1 MGRTNTEPVGRAYD
15 RVAGV
20 YDDLWNPHVAAPNQC
35 LTDALALRPGESV
48 ADLACGT
55 GLVTLDMARRV
66 APAVVEAVDCSAGML
81 ASARARAAE
90 AGLPLRLR
98 HASVEDFVEDAP
110 PGGYDVISLRFAL
123 SYFDW
128 RAVVP
133 RLGAA
138 LAAGGRVGILTSLSS
153 SIPQIHRL
161 YLRYRDS
168 PATAWALLAH
178 SRGNLPTAW
187 RSFRQ
192 LHEAFGGEGCF
203 DTAPPSAAAVGHALG
218 AGGLE
223 VTGVWTETVRL
234 WFACG
239 GDAVAWLR
247 DSGYAAHPALGKVG
261 AEAQCFVAALMAA
274 GMEDYRETGG
284 IPLDL
289 MMGGAI
295 ARRPT
300 D

>member
-1 MGRTNTEPVGRAYD
+1 MRRTRTEPVRAIYD

-20 YDDLWNPHVAAPNQC
+20 YDDLWNPHVATPNQR
-35 LTDALALRPGESV
+35 LTDALALRPGERV

-81 ASARARAAE
+81 ASARARAE
-90 AGLPLRLR
+90 EVGLPLRLH
-98 HASVEDFVEDAP
+98 HASVEEFVEDAP
-110 PGGYDVISLRFAL
+110 QGGYDAISLRFAL

-128 RAVVP
+128 RSVVP
-133 RLGAA
+133 RLGRT
-138 LAAGGRVGILTSLSS
+138 LAAGGRVGILTSLST
-153 SIPQIHRL
+153 SIPQIYEL

-168 PATAWALLAH
+168 PATAWALVAH
-178 SRGNLPTAW
+178 SRGNLGAAW

-192 LHEAFGGEGCF
+192 LEEAFGGDGCF
-203 DTAPPSAAAVGHALG
+203 DAAPPSAASIGRALA

-223 VTGVWTETVRL
+223 VTLVFSETVRL
-234 WFACG
+234 WFASG
-239 GDAVAWLR
+239 RDAVAWLR
-247 DSGYAAHPALGKVG
+247 DSGYAAHPASETVG
-261 AEAQCFVAALMAA
+261 MEAQRFVADLMSA
-274 GMEDYRETGG
+274 GIEEYREPRG

-289 MMGGAI
+289 AMGGVV